1 MSNIIAKS
9 DIARIVAERNDLSI
23 KQSEEIVK
31 NVFCIITETLEKGGI
46 VNIHQFGNFKVKDR
60 AARNGINPKT
70 KEKIKIPA
78 SKAIGFS
85 VSKTLKEAVNCKKGA
100 CKSHHPKKK

>member
-1 MSNIIAKS
+1 MANILAKS
-9 DIARIVAERNDLSI
+9 DIARIVAEKNNLPI

-31 NVFCIITETLEKGGI
+31 NVFCIITESLQKGED
-46 VNIHQFGNFKVKDR
+46 VNIHQFGNFKIKER

-78 SKAIGFS
+78 SKAVSFS
-85 VSKTLKEAVNCKKGA
+85 VSKSVKEAVNCKTSC
-100 CKSHHPKKK
+100 CKTC

>member
-1 MSNIIAKS
+1 MANVLAKS
-9 DIARIVAERNDLSI
+9 DIARIVAEKYELSN

-31 NVFCIITETLEKGGI
+31 TVFCSITESLVKGVD
-46 VNIHQFGNFKVKDR
+46 VNIHQFGNFKVKNR
-60 AARNGINPKT
+60 ASRDGINPKT

-85 VSKTLKEAVNCKKGA
+85 VSKTLKDTINCKNN
-100 CKSHHPKKK
+100 CCCSTEKK